1 MSDYKQCPYRKEGLY
16 AKDCWMTYNAC
27 TLHREDMWDYYTCD
41 PDADYCEFGKANDKE
56 RMELI
61 NQKKQQD
68 KDEELKR
75 LMIDID
81 WKQREIM
88 QLEKELEELM
98 KQVNDLNN
106 I

>member
-27 TLHREDMWDYYTCD
+27 TLHSDMWDYYTCD
-41 PDADYCEFGKANDKE
+41 PNADYCEFNKINSEE
-56 RMELI
+56 RIKLI

-68 KDEELKR
+68 KDKELKR

>member
-27 TLHREDMWDYYTCD
+27 TLHSDMWDYYTCN
-41 PDADYCEFGKANDKE
+41 PDADYCEFSKADNKE
-56 RMELI
+56 QTELI
-61 NQKKQQD
+61 NQKKQKD
-68 KDEELKR
+68 KDEKLKR

>member
-27 TLHREDMWDYYTCD
+27 TLHSDMWDYYTCD
-41 PDADYCEFGKANDKE
+41 PNADYCEFGKANSEEKE
-56 RMELI
+56 KLI
-61 NQKKQQD
+61 NQKKQKD
-68 KDEELKR
+68 KDEKLKR

-88 QLEKELEELM
+88 RLEKELEELM
-98 KQVNDLNN
+98 NQVNDLNN

>member
-27 TLHREDMWDYYTCD
+27 TLHSDMWDYYTCD
-41 PDADYCEFGKANDKE
+41 PNADYCEFGKANSEEKE
-56 RMELI
+56 KLI
-61 NQKKQQD
+61 NQKKQKD
-68 KDEELKR
+68 KDEKLKK

-88 QLEKELEELM
+88 QLEKEIEELM

>member
-27 TLHREDMWDYYTCD
+27 ILHSDMWDYYTCD
-41 PDADYCEFGKANDKE
+41 PNADYCEFGKANSEEKE
-56 RMELI
+56 KLI
-61 NQKKQQD
+61 NQKKQKD
-68 KDEELKR
+68 KDEKLKR

-88 QLEKELEELM
+88 QLEKEIEELM